1 MLRWLLRRLLWAAVT
16 LLGITFVTFCVL
28 DLAPSDRAS
37 LELARRSE
45 EPGAPDLSL
54 VSRDVALAKLRIR
67 HGLVDEKTLQPLPVH
82 ERYAKWLAA
91 AVTFRMCGPGD
102 DPAEFR
108 ARLARAVPVSLLLGA
123 LSLCVALAVGIPL
136 GARLGM
142 RAGSREDRALGGAML
157 ALAAAPDALLATLAM
172 LLFCGPVFDWLPTGG
187 LESVAHFVL
196 PVGVMAI
203 GPAILVAR
211 FLRESVARTAKS
223 PFADNLVA
231 WGFTPQ
237 ERARRIVRV
246 ASAPLATLAGS
257 LLPMLVAGSVV
268 VETVFSIDGMG
279 RLAFEAVRGNDHA
292 MVMAT
297 TLLTATATLLGFVA
311 SDLLHRVLD
320 PRVRLDA

>member
-1 MLRWLLRRLLWAAVT
+1 MLRWLLRRLSSAALT

-28 DLAPSDRAS
+28 DLAPVDRAS

-45 EPGAPDLSL
+45 EPGAPNLSL

-67 HGLVDEKTLQPLPVH
+67 HGLVDGTTLQPLPVH
-82 ERYAKWLAA
+82 ERYAKWIAGAA
-91 AVTFRMCGPGD
+91 TLRLCGPGD

-108 ARLARAVPVSLLLGA
+108 ARLARAVPVSLLLGG
-123 LSLCVALAVGIPL
+123 LSLALGLAIGIPL

-142 RAGSREDRALGGAML
+142 RTGSREDRAVGGAML
-157 ALAAAPDALLATLAM
+157 ALAAAPDALVATFAL

-187 LESVAHFVL
+187 LGSVSHFVL
-196 PVGVMAI
+196 PVSVMAI

-211 FLRESVARTAKS
+211 FLRESVARTARS

-231 WGFTPQ
+231 WGFTPR
-237 ERARRIVRV
+237 ERARRILRV
-246 ASAPLATLAGS
+246 ALAPLATLAGS

-279 RLAFEAVRGNDHA
+279 RLAFEAVRSNDHA

-311 SDLLHRVLD
+311 SDLLHRAFD